1 MLIKIKFKWE
11 RLQTIKNIYKEIFDK
26 VVTEKFNEIRE
37 LTNGKSLD
45 YLTYYFNGDTSKQR
59 FDDYNN
65 CIEFFKKIQADKIKL
80 VEAKKN
86 KNRSNKTDLNKISKE
101 IFKSEAQKMTLKY
114 IKLLYESRDA
124 VMK

>member
-11 RLQTIKNIYKEIFDK
+11 RLYTIKNIYEEIFDK
-26 VVTEKFNEIRE
+26 IVTEKFNEIRE
-37 LTNGKSLD
+37 LTNGKSHD

>member
-1 MLIKIKFKWE
+1 MIEALNN
-11 RLQTIKNIYKEIFDK
+11 KNIYKDIFDK
-26 VVTEKFNEIRE
+26 IITEKFNEIRE

-124 VMK
+124 VIK